1 MGTVDNPL
9 LSTAKSLTIFAI
21 SPNTQQL
28 SSFLPKTKWALEKKG
43 VTWTALE
50 NSLDSTTEKV
60 YCRQIPLR
68 QPCPHSCWPLFAFP
82 HCLEAGCRDRGVCSL
97 VGSLSHLH
105 TYLKNLLRETVN
117 YLLGERWSKQYAEI
131 TKSWIFEYLLAA
143 LTLCTAVSN
152 AVFPHL
158 AVFHVLFLRRFLW
171 GKVVFLWTGS

>member
-1 MGTVDNPL
+1 MGTVDNLL
-9 LSTAKSLTIFAI
+9 LSTAKSLTIFDI

-28 SSFLPKTKWALEKKG
+28 SSFLPKTKSALEKKG

-82 HCLEAGCRDRGVCSL
+82 QCLEAGCRDREEFARLWAPSV
-97 VGSLSHLH
+97 

-158 AVFHVLFLRRFLW
+158 AVFHVLFLRRFSW